1 MKQQTHRGVFKM
13 REGWCAAAWTPKG
26 LCALVLPQTSQ
37 AAALRKLSGYLP
49 PMPHGFWDAPLRVV
63 PSKLRGLVRKALAGR
78 PVNRGHLD
86 LFFLTPFQQRVLQAT
101 CQVPVGQTRSYGW
114 VAGKAGSPR
123 GYRAAGSAL
132 NRNPIPLLI
141 PCHRITASGDGL
153 GGYGGGIEWK
163 IRLLEREGVRVV
175 PGPAGGYRVVCP

>member
-1 MKQQTHRGVFKM
+1 VKQQAHRGVFKV

-26 LCALVLPQTSQ
+26 LCALVLPQSSRAT
-37 AAALRKLSGYLP
+37 ALKKLSSCLP
-49 PMPHGFWDAPLRVV
+49 PMPRGFWDEPLKTV
-63 PSKLRGLVRKALAGR
+63 PSKVRNLVRKALSGKPTNPGA
-78 PVNRGHLD
+78 LD

-101 CQVPVGQTRSYGW
+101 CQVPTGQTRSYGW

-141 PCHRITASGDGL
+141 PCHRITASGEGL

-175 PGPAGGYRVVCP
+175 PGPSGGYRLRLP